1 MTEQKFKTIDG
12 VEENFFIESIYGMKT
27 KQGIVQID
35 WNGKKTQMS
44 ILDAK
49 KIAYMILEA
58 ASSAALDEAVFDFF
72 SQLPGEDSLVMAATI
87 IKCIREKQ
95 GRNDP
100 RIFET

>member
-1 MTEQKFKTIDG
+1 MANEKIKTIDG
-12 VEENFFIESIYGMKT
+12 EEENFFIESIYGMKT

-58 ASSAALDEAVFDFF
+58 ASAAALDEAVFEFF
-72 SQLPGEDSLVMAATI
+72 SKLPGEDSLALAATI
-87 IKCIREKQ
+87 IQGIREKQ

-100 RIFET
+100 RVFET